1 MASDMTT
8 DTRKDQAQTGVP
20 EGRDGDQRP
29 TDHRPTDHRME
40 ALRAAADA
48 IARAD
53 HGDPFAVLG
62 MQQEAAGRPVEV
74 RAFVPGAERL
84 WVIDSATGEPAGEAE
99 RIQQDGFF
107 LAVMPDRTERFGYR
121 LRAQYP
127 LATQEFEDAY
137 RFGNMLGELDVHLL
151 GEGTHLRNYEKL
163 GAHPR
168 EVDGVAGVS
177 FAVWAPSARSVS
189 VVGDFNNWDGR
200 RMPMRRRVEV
210 GVWEIFVPGAR
221 PGQRYKFEIRGPNGN
236 LMPAK
241 ADPYAFQAEMR
252 PATASVVHGLP
263 SYEWR
268 DQEWQSRKVATS
280 DRTAPISIYEVHLGS
295 WARVPEEDNRFLTY
309 QELAERL
316 IPYVKDMGFT
326 HIELLP
332 ITEHPFDGS
341 WGYQPIGLYAPTARH
356 GSPEDFKDFVN
367 ACHRAGLGVL
377 LDWVPGHFPT
387 DPHGLGDF
395 DGTHLYEHADPRQGF
410 HQDWNTLI
418 YNFGRT
424 EVQNFLLGNA
434 LFWLDQYKLDGL
446 RVDAVASML
455 YLDYSRK
462 EGEWVPN
469 KFGGRENLESIAFL
483 KRMNEL
489 VYGQQP
495 GAMTVAEESTS
506 WPMVSKPT
514 YLGGLGF
521 GYKWNMGW
529 MHDTLHYMQNEP
541 IHRRYHH
548 HQMTFGLI
556 YQFSENF
563 VLPLSHDEVVHGKG
577 SLINKMPG
585 DDWQKFANL
594 RAYYGFMFAHPGKK
608 LLFMG
613 GEFAQWN
620 EWSEAR
626 SLDWHL
632 LDQPMH
638 RGMRDLVRDLNGLY
652 CELEPLHKTDC
663 DPSGFEWI
671 ESNDNENSVYT
682 FLRKADDPE
691 HIVIAVCNFTP
702 VPRQGYRVGVPL
714 PGRYVER
721 INTDDGKYGGS
732 GVGNPGGG
740 VYAEEMP
747 WHGRTHSLDL
757 TIPPLSTLILER
769 KAE

>member
-1 MASDMTT
+1 MTT
-8 DTRKDQAQTGVP
+8 DTRKDQAQTGVSGSRSP
-20 EGRDGDQRP
+20 DQRP
-29 TDHRPTDHRME
+29 PVPPADHWADPWEE

-48 IARAD
+48 IARAG

-62 MQQEAAGRPVEV
+62 MQQEAPGRPVEV
-74 RAFVPGAERL
+74 RAFVPGAEKL

-99 RIQQDGFF
+99 RIHPDGFHR
-107 LAVMPDRTERFGYR
+107 AVLSGRTERFRYR
-121 LRAQYP
+121 LRVQYP

-151 GEGTHLRNYEKL
+151 AEGTHLRAYEKL

-200 RMPMRRRVEV
+200 RLPMRRRVEV
-210 GVWEIFVPGAR
+210 GVWEIFVPGAHA
-221 PGQRYKFEIRGPNGN
+221 GQRYKFEIRGPDGT

-263 SYEWR
+263 PYEWR
-268 DQEWQSRKVATS
+268 DQDWQSHKPSSS

-316 IPYVKDMGFT
+316 IPYAKDMGFT

-332 ITEHPFDGS
+332 VTEHPFDGS

-434 LFWLDQYKLDGL
+434 LFWLDQYRLDGL

-469 KFGGRENLESIAFL
+469 RFGGRENLESIAFL

-529 MHDTLHYMQNEP
+529 MHDTLHYMQNDP

-585 DDWQKFANL
+585 DEWQKFANL

-632 LDQPMH
+632 LEQPPH
-638 RGMRDLVRDLNGLY
+638 RGMRDLVRDLNHLY
-652 CELEPLHKTDC
+652 RELAPLHRTDC

-671 ESNDNENSVYT
+671 ESNDNENSVFT
-682 FLRKADDPE
+682 FLRKADQSG

-721 INTDDGKYGGS
+721 LNTDDATYGGS